1 MGKNIFFS
9 AFLLFFMPLFSAFAQ
24 QSIWG
29 GPQSLVSP
37 QINDDKT
44 VTFRLFAPD
53 AYSVQV
59 TGDCIAERPVS
70 MPDGSTVNVRTAD
83 MARNADGVW
92 EYTVP
97 EPLAS
102 ELYSYN
108 LIVDG
113 VKVTDPSNVYM
124 IRDVSSVFS
133 VFIVGGGQGELYKVN
148 DVPHGTVSRM
158 WYHSDVLDMDRRL
171 TVYTPAGYEDSGR
184 KYPVLYLLHGMGGD
198 EEAWISLGR
207 TAQIFDNLIAQGKA
221 EPMIVVMPN
230 GNAWQDAAPG
240 ESPVGMVP
248 PMLDRPRSMEGS
260 YETSFPEIVSF
271 IDSHFRT
278 VAKKSGRAV
287 AGLSM
292 GGFHSLHLSCY
303 YPDMFDYVG
312 LFSAA
317 IWPREGLDTPVYR
330 DVDRQIA
337 VQFSKGVTLYY
348 IAIGDRDFLYEDNCR
363 YREFLDRNGYPYEY
377 VESGEGHIWKNWR
390 IYLSDFAPRLFR

>member
-1 MGKNIFFS
+1 MKR
-9 AFLLFFMPLFSAFAQ
+9 LLSIALYVAVSVCPVFAQ
-24 QSIWG
+24 QSLWG
-29 GPQSLVSP
+29 GPNVVSP
-37 QINDDKT
+37 QINGDNT
-44 VTFRLFAPD
+44 VTFRLFAPE
-53 AYSVQV
+53 AGSVQV

-171 TVYTPAGYEDSGR
+171 TVYTPAGYEGSGR

-248 PMLDRPRSMEGS
+248 PMMDRPRSMEGS

-377 VESGEGHIWKNWR
+377 VETGEGHIWKNWR

>member
-1 MGKNIFFS
+1 MKR
-9 AFLLFFMPLFSAFAQ
+9 LLSIALYVAVSVCPVFAQ
-24 QSIWG
+24 QSLWG
-29 GPQSLVSP
+29 GPNVVSP
-37 QINDDKT
+37 QINGDNT
-44 VTFRLFAPD
+44 VTFRLFAPE
-53 AYSVQV
+53 AGSVQV

-207 TAQIFDNLIAQGKA
+207 TAQIFDNLIAQRKA
-221 EPMIVVMPN
+221 GPMIVVMPN

-248 PMLDRPRSMEGS
+248 PMMDRPRSMEGS

-337 VQFSKGVTLYY
+337 VQFSKGVALYY

-377 VESGEGHIWKNWR
+377 VETGEGHIWKNWR

>member
-1 MGKNIFFS
+1 MKR
-9 AFLLFFMPLFSAFAQ
+9 LLSIALYVAVSVCPVFAQ
-24 QSIWG
+24 QSLWG
-29 GPQSLVSP
+29 GPNVVSP
-37 QINDDKT
+37 QINGDNT
-44 VTFRLFAPD
+44 VTFRLFAPE
-53 AYSVQV
+53 AGSVQV

-377 VESGEGHIWKNWR
+377 VETGEGHIWKNWR

>member
-1 MGKNIFFS
+1 MKR
-9 AFLLFFMPLFSAFAQ
+9 LLSVALYVAVSVCPVFAQ
-24 QSIWG
+24 QSLWG
-29 GPQSLVSP
+29 GPNVVSP
-37 QINDDKT
+37 QINGDNT
-44 VTFRLFAPD
+44 VTFRLFAPE
-53 AYSVQV
+53 AGSVQV

-377 VESGEGHIWKNWR
+377 VETGEGHIWKNWR

>member
-1 MGKNIFFS
+1 MKR
-9 AFLLFFMPLFSAFAQ
+9 LLSIALYVAVSVCPVFAQ
-24 QSIWG
+24 QSLWG
-29 GPQSLVSP
+29 GPNVVSP
-37 QINDDKT
+37 QINGDNT
-44 VTFRLFAPD
+44 VTFRLFAPE
-53 AYSVQV
+53 AGSVQV

-133 VFIVGGGQGELYKVN
+133 VFIVGGGHGELYKVN

-207 TAQIFDNLIAQGKA
+207 TAQILDNLIAQGKA

-248 PMLDRPRSMEGS
+248 PMMDRPRSMEGS

-317 IWPREGLDTPVYR
+317 IWPRKGLDTPVYE
-330 DVDRQIA
+330 DVESQIA
-337 VQFSKGVTLYY
+337 RQFSKGLSLYY
-348 IAIGDRDFLYEDNCR
+348 IAIGDQDFLYNDNCR

-377 VESGEGHIWKNWR
+377 VETGEGHIWKNWR

>member
-1 MGKNIFFS
+1 MKR
-9 AFLLFFMPLFSAFAQ
+9 LLSIALYVAVSVCPVFAQ
-24 QSIWG
+24 QSLWG
-29 GPQSLVSP
+29 GPNVVSP
-37 QINDDKT
+37 QINGDNT
-44 VTFRLFAPD
+44 VTFRLFAPE
-53 AYSVQV
+53 AGSVQV

-133 VFIVGGGQGELYKVN
+133 VFIVGGGHGELYKVN

-248 PMLDRPRSMEGS
+248 PMMDRPRSMEGS

-337 VQFSKGVTLYY
+337 VQFSKGVALYY

-377 VESGEGHIWKNWR
+377 VETGEGHIWKNWR

>member
-1 MGKNIFFS
+1 MKR
-9 AFLLFFMPLFSAFAQ
+9 LLSIALYVAVSVCPVFAQ
-24 QSIWG
+24 QSLWG
-29 GPQSLVSP
+29 GPNVVSP
-37 QINDDKT
+37 QINGDNT
-44 VTFRLFAPD
+44 VTFRLFAPE
-53 AYSVQV
+53 AGSVQV

-248 PMLDRPRSMEGS
+248 PMMDRPRSMEGS

-292 GGFHSLHLSCY
+292 GGFHSLSL
-303 YPDMFDYVG
+303 
-312 LFSAA
+312 
-317 IWPREGLDTPVYR
+317 
-330 DVDRQIA
+330 
-337 VQFSKGVTLYY
+337 
-348 IAIGDRDFLYEDNCR
+348 
-363 YREFLDRNGYPYEY
+363 RN
-377 VESGEGHIWKNWR
+377 KR
-390 IYLSDFAPRLFR
+390 

>member
-1 MGKNIFFS
+1 MKR
-9 AFLLFFMPLFSAFAQ
+9 FLTLALFATLLMEPVRAQ
-24 QSIWG
+24 QALWG
-29 GPQSLVSP
+29 GPDVVSP
-37 QINDDKT
+37 QINGDRT
-44 VTFRLFAPD
+44 VTFRLFAPE
-53 AYSVQV
+53 AESVQI
-59 TGDCIAERPVS
+59 TGDCIRERPVTLQ
-70 MPDGSTVNVRTAD
+70 DGRTVK
-83 MARNADGVW
+83 ARQEEMTRRPDGVW

-133 VFIVGGGQGELYKVN
+133 VFIVDGGQGDLYRVN

-158 WYHSDVLDMDRRL
+158 WYHSDVLGMDRRL
-171 TVYTPAGYEDSGR
+171 TVYTPAEYETGR
-184 KYPVLYLLHGMGGD
+184 DRYPVLYLLHGMGGD

-207 TAQIFDNLIAQGKA
+207 TAQIMDNLIARGRA

-248 PMLDRPRSMEGS
+248 PMLDRQRSMEGS

-271 IDSHFRT
+271 IDSRFRT
-278 VAKKSGRAV
+278 IAKKSGRAV

-292 GGFHSLHLSCY
+292 GGFHSLHLSCH

-317 IWPREGLDTPVYR
+317 IWPREGLDTPVYK
-330 DVDRQIA
+330 DVEGQLAR
-337 VQFSKGVTLYY
+337 QFSKGLSLYY
-348 IAIGDRDFLYEDNCR
+348 IAIGDEDFLYEDNCR

-377 VESGEGHIWKNWR
+377 VETGEGHIWKNWR
-390 IYLSDFAPRLFR
+390 IYLSDFVPRLFRRQ

>member
-1 MGKNIFFS
+1 MKR
-9 AFLLFFMPLFSAFAQ
+9 FLSIVLSVAVSVCSVFAQ
-24 QSIWG
+24 QSLWG
-29 GPQSLVSP
+29 GPNVESP
-37 QINDDKT
+37 RINEDNT
-44 VTFRLFAPD
+44 VTFRLFAPE
-53 AYSVQV
+53 AGSVQV
-59 TGDCIAERPVS
+59 TGDCIAERPVT
-70 MPDGSTVNVRTAD
+70 MPDGRTVNVRTAD
-83 MARNADGVW
+83 MVRNADGVW

-292 GGFHSLHLSCY
+292 GGFHSLSL
-303 YPDMFDYVG
+303 
-312 LFSAA
+312 
-317 IWPREGLDTPVYR
+317 
-330 DVDRQIA
+330 
-337 VQFSKGVTLYY
+337 
-348 IAIGDRDFLYEDNCR
+348 
-363 YREFLDRNGYPYEY
+363 RN
-377 VESGEGHIWKNWR
+377 KR
-390 IYLSDFAPRLFR
+390 